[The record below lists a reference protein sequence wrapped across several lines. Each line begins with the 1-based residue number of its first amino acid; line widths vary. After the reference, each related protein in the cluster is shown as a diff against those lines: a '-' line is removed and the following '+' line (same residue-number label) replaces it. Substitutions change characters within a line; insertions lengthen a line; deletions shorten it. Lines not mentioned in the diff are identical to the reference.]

1 VRVAAAGR
9 FRLAAARIVAR
20 PATKERSWSFV
31 MRPIAVIALAIV
43 LGCEVTPDEGV
54 SISGPGAGD
63 SVDPDDG
70 TDDGIAASSSEGDD
84 DASASAGSTG
94 DASDTGNATFQPGET
109 SWGADSSDGAADTM
123 GGAAEDGGAY
133 APCTTSADCFADPGL
148 ACLTAD
154 QNGANGFCSPSCGTM
169 GASPP
174 DAQLCPPAPAGIT
187 ATRVCVEGFVRNCAL
202 SCAGGL
208 SCPGGTSCLA
218 ANNGGGPYCFG
229 D

>member
-1 VRVAAAGR
+1 
-9 FRLAAARIVAR
+9 
-20 PATKERSWSFV
+20 
-31 MRPIAVIALAIV
+31 MRPIALVALAIV

-54 SISGPGAGD
+54 SLSGPGAGG
-63 SVDPDDG
+63 SAPDDDG
-70 TDDGIAASSSEGDD
+70 SDDGAAASSTDD
-84 DASASAGSTG
+84 DDDGGDASDDDGASASAGDSTSDAVDTG
-94 DASDTGNATFQPGET
+94 DATFQPGDA
-109 SWGADSSDGAADTM
+109 SSGDASSDGAAETM

-148 ACLTAD
+148 ACLKAD

-174 DAQLCPPAPAGIT
+174 DAQLCPPAPDGVT
-187 ATRVCVEGFVRNCAL
+187 AMKVCVEGFVRNCAL
-202 SCAGGL
+202 DCAGEL
-208 SCPGGTSCLA
+208 SCPEGTSCLA